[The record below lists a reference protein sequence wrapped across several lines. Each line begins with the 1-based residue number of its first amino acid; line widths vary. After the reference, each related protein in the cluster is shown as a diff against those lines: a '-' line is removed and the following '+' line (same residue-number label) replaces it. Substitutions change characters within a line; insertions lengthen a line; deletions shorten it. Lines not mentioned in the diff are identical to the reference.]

1 MFSSDMVNGA
11 GFNMA
16 YYMNPEY
23 DAIADEANR
32 TIDPEARRE
41 LLIQAMN
48 IVNDD
53 LPLAVINFTKGRNG
67 HSVRLQNY
75 KPTATSVGPVWSLPY
90 VWIKE

>member
-1 MFSSDMVNGA
+1 
-11 GFNMA
+11 
-16 YYMNPEY
+16 
-23 DAIADEANR
+23 
-32 TIDPEARRE
+32 
-41 LLIQAMN
+41 MN